1 MARRRKHYPSYPSH
15 PEVQTFQEG
24 VECMDARRLLL
35 MFSDTYGN
43 LSPVESY
50 ADLAEMAAQHRLSG
64 DGVLTPALKKA
75 QNLGWIERLERGD
88 TILYRLGTLG
98 RLELQRL
105 LDDENWFERSC
116 LLGVVDD

>member
-1 MARRRKHYPSYPSH
+1 MARRRKHYPSH
-15 PEVQTFQEG
+15 PKVQTFEEG

-64 DGVLTPALKKA
+64 DGVFTSALKKA
-75 QNLGWIERLERGD
+75 QNLGWIEKLERGN
-88 TILYRLGTLG
+88 TTLYRLGTLG
-98 RLELQRL
+98 RRELQRL
-105 LDDENWFERSC
+105 LDDQNRFERSC

>member
-50 ADLAEMAAQHRLSG
+50 ADLAEMAAQHQKSG
-64 DGVLTPALKKA
+64 RGFVA
-75 QNLGWIERLERGD
+75 GGGERGHRPD
-88 TILYRLGTLG
+88 GTTVHMPGQSSLIPRG
-98 RLELQRL
+98 FLQ
-105 LDDENWFERSC
+105 EPSPRSRSQQAAAPHD
-116 LLGVVDD
+116 LTLI

>member
-43 LSPVESY
+43 LSLVKSD
-50 ADLAEMAAQHRLSG
+50 ADLAAMAAQHRLSG

>member
-1 MARRRKHYPSYPSH
+1 MARRRKHYPSH

-64 DGVLTPALKKA
+64 DGVLTSALKKA

-88 TILYRLGTLG
+88 TATPCSPQSPGWRRRFATTNDGVESKPRPRLT
-98 RLELQRL
+98 E
-105 LDDENWFERSC
+105 FTI
-116 LLGVVDD
+116 